1 MLIYCNWTGYCCTI
15 ILYCTSDTLCLH
27 FICSFPFY
35 ILLITLFTAYIYTM
49 MAFAFVLDRVGRGHI
64 RISHSHPGLASTV
77 FDSLWAQAY
86 GLYEVYTRSQ
96 AEYSCLVSRSLF
108 GFGFRLAKGS
118 FASHAVYN
126 IHCLI
131 CLRWFQC
138 RLMIDEYFKS
148 WHADCSSWSFQ
159 FYILNPNSNPC
170 MYPFHSIRFNRLI
183 RELIGNIIASSTLKL
198 IPRRIGDF
206 LVDAAHLG
214 GVHAVFRFDVVEG
227 LVKVIFAVTAVAV
240 AVVVVV
246 EVVVIATVVST
257 VKVVIVVVVV
267 VVVIVIAI
275 AVLVSTLVLNEL
287 GSEAGELIHFVFVSL
302 EDRIG

>member
-183 RELIGNIIASSTLKL
+183 RELIGNIIATKATELISTVQITTRASPIIKETENEGEKYPVALSNSFRAVSVIFSLMPRILVGSMPYLDSTLSRAIFL
-198 IPRRIGDF
+198 LLLTSFPVAFSQLRRVQLAYPCQGN
-206 LVDAAHLG
+206 L
-214 GVHAVFRFDVVEG
+214 RCY
-227 LVKVIFAVTAVAV
+227 
-240 AVVVVV
+240 
-246 EVVVIATVVST
+246 
-257 VKVVIVVVVV
+257 
-267 VVVIVIAI
+267 
-275 AVLVSTLVLNEL
+275 
-287 GSEAGELIHFVFVSL
+287 
-302 EDRIG
+302 RCCCCCCCCC